1 MKAGF
6 VEKLIGRLGK
16 IGPEDVQ
23 NYFLRLAE
31 EKGFLETVFNSIQ
44 EGIIVTD
51 AKGRITYLNDAAC
64 QLFGLEAEE
73 SIGKRLDERVRGL
86 DWSALSRSEGPIS
99 RDMEIFYPSNRFIN
113 FYSVPLVIERAANAS
128 SINID
133 KIDISGE
140 QVGHAIILRDITE
153 SRRTEQQTIESER
166 LNALTLLAAG
176 VAHEIG
182 NPLNSLNIHLQL
194 IEREARKLDG
204 TKGAEL
210 QESVEVARAE
220 INRLDSIISQF
231 LRAIRP
237 TRPQLPPENIN
248 AIVEEAVRFLAPAIK
263 NRDIVVEQELRSH
276 LPLLELDRDQ
286 IKQAFYN
293 VIKNS
298 FEAMKSRGILRIR
311 TDMDESHVIV
321 RFTDTGGGISAEN
334 LSRVFEPYFT
344 TKTSGTG
351 LGLLIVRRIV
361 REHGGEFSIEQK
373 LWGDPVLGYHL
384 INIFLHG
391 FAAIVLLQILLRLKV
406 PGAWLAAGL
415 FALHPIQV
423 ESVAWISE
431 IKNTLSG
438 LFFFCSILAYLNF
451 DQNRSRVA
459 YFGSLALFLFGLM
472 CKTAIAP
479 LPAIILAVLWWRRGR
494 LRLRDDVVPSLP
506 FFGLGIG
513 AGLFTAWV
521 ERNFVGAHGT
531 VFQLSILQRCLI
543 AARDFWFYLFK
554 LLWPVKLT
562 FIYPRW
568 QISSAVWW
576 QYLFPLAL
584 ILLLAVLWQL
594 RKNFRAPLAAALVF
608 LGLLFPALGFINV
621 YPFIY
626 SFVADHF
633 QYLACF
639 GPLTFVVAGIMMAVD
654 SAVSE

>member
-23 NYFLRLAE
+23 NYFLRLAQ

-64 QLFGLEAEE
+64 QLFGLEAED
-73 SIGKRLDERVRGL
+73 SLGKRLDERVRGL
-86 DWSALSRSEGPIS
+86 DWNALSREGAVS

-113 FYSVPLVIERAANAS
+113 FYSVPLMIEHRHAGTVAAPLRGVAEETGHRPVAT
-128 SINID
+128 
-133 KIDISGE
+133 GE
-140 QVGHAIILRDITE
+140 KVGHAIILRDITE

-204 TKGAEL
+204 AKRAEL
-210 QESVEVARAE
+210 QESVEVARTE

-237 TRPQLPPENIN
+237 TRPQLRPADIN
-248 AIVEEAVRFLAPAIK
+248 AIVEEAVRFFAPEIK
-263 NRDIVVEQELRSH
+263 DRDLVVEQELRSD

-286 IKQAFYN
+286 MKQAFYN

-311 TDMDESHVIV
+311 TDMDESRGIV

-361 REHGGEFSIEQK
+361 REHGGELSIESSEGK
-373 LWGDPVLGYHL
+373 GLTLAIRLPYIDRRVRMLEAGDSS
-384 INIFLHG
+384 
-391 FAAIVLLQILLRLKV
+391 
-406 PGAWLAAGL
+406 LAA
-415 FALHPIQV
+415 
-423 ESVAWISE
+423 
-431 IKNTLSG
+431 N
-438 LFFFCSILAYLNF
+438 
-451 DQNRSRVA
+451 
-459 YFGSLALFLFGLM
+459 
-472 CKTAIAP
+472 
-479 LPAIILAVLWWRRGR
+479 
-494 LRLRDDVVPSLP
+494 
-506 FFGLGIG
+506 
-513 AGLFTAWV
+513 
-521 ERNFVGAHGT
+521 
-531 VFQLSILQRCLI
+531 
-543 AARDFWFYLFK
+543 
-554 LLWPVKLT
+554 
-562 FIYPRW
+562 
-568 QISSAVWW
+568 
-576 QYLFPLAL
+576 
-584 ILLLAVLWQL
+584 
-594 RKNFRAPLAAALVF
+594 
-608 LGLLFPALGFINV
+608 
-621 YPFIY
+621 
-626 SFVADHF
+626 AD
-633 QYLACF
+633 
-639 GPLTFVVAGIMMAVD
+639 
-654 SAVSE
+654 